1 MYKAYVIES
10 ISDCGKLRKDSE
22 YEQGVARK
30 TTQTVSSGEDVTKVL
45 IMTSVY
51 KTHPTA
57 KLRRFRQCQVI
68 IE

>member
-1 MYKAYVIES
+1 MNKGLLGI
-10 ISDCGKLRKDSE
+10 DP
-22 YEQGVARK
+22 
-30 TTQTVSSGEDVTKVL
+30 QTVSSGEDVTKVL

-57 KLRRFRQCQVI
+57 KLRRFRQCQVV